1 MSPTTT
7 VEIRPAEKADS
18 EAVQRLWE
26 STGLTRAAPDEW
38 DALVSGET
46 SAVLI
51 AIDSDEVIGSAI
63 ASFDGWRAYIYHVAV
78 ARSHRSHGLGHEL
91 MSHAEQYLLSAGA
104 RYVYVMVSQDNTEGL
119 ALAGETGYL
128 PEGDIGLVKR
138 LATRVA

>member
-1 MSPTTT
+1 MSPTSTAK
-7 VEIRPAEKADS
+7 IRPADGADS

-26 STGLTRAAPDEW
+26 SVGLTRAAPDEW

-46 SAVLI
+46 SAVLL
-51 AIDSDEVIGSAI
+51 AVDKSEVVGTAI

-78 ARSHRSHGLGHEL
+78 APAQRAHGLGHQL
-91 MSHAEQYLLSAGA
+91 MAEAEQYLLSAGA
-104 RYVYVMVSQDNTEGL
+104 RYVYVMVNQDNADGI
-119 ALAGETGYL
+119 ALAAEAGYL